1 MEIPGYIIQKEI
13 GRGGMA
19 TVYLAIQESLDRP
32 VVLKILDQLQSD
44 KAEDMAERFIAEG
57 RILASLNHPNIIT
70 IYDIGI
76 ANHLLYISMEYVHGG
91 DLKQRMELPV
101 SADEALDILAKISSA
116 LGEAHKHGIVHRDVK
131 PANILFRDEN
141 TPLLTDFGIAKQ
153 VNLDNDLT
161 STGIFLGSPNYVSP
175 EQADGL
181 TIDGRAD
188 IYSLGCIF
196 FEMLTGNKPYASASI
211 IDIVIQ
217 HKQAP
222 IPTLPQEYAEFQHL
236 LGRMM
241 AKKRDERVADADELI
256 IEIQRLQKQRRRRA
270 IEAGLAEPE
279 LTPEQ
284 RFERRQRRA
293 RQILAGLLL
302 LGLVLFSSL
311 KYVEIRIRSPI
322 VRTDRVTTNTVLKKG
337 PIDLPAPQQP
347 AAEPGAAAVKQPA
360 GPAVAGTANIPVK
373 GPSQGDV
380 VKALTW
386 LGNECLEDYKLT
398 FPAKDNAYYYFSRL
412 LEIDPGN
419 QTAIRG
425 ILSIADRYAMLAEQS
440 MAKNEW
446 QKTAAY
452 VDIGLRI
459 DPRNRTLMALQ
470 DLVRKQ
476 NPSLLA
482 TIKSLFSGK

>member
-1 MEIPGYIIQKEI
+1 MEIPGYIIQREI
-13 GRGGMA
+13 GKGGMA

-76 ANHLLYISMEYVHGG
+76 TNHLLYISMEYVHGG
-91 DLKQRMELPV
+91 DLKERMELPI
-101 SADEALDILAKISSA
+101 SPDEALDYLAKISSA

-196 FEMLTGNKPYASASI
+196 YEMLTGDKPYTSSSI

-222 IPTLPQEYAEFQHL
+222 IPTLPPEYAEFQHL
-236 LGRMM
+236 LNHML
-241 AKKRDERVADADELI
+241 AKKRDERIADADDLI

-270 IEAGLAEPE
+270 VEAGLVEPE

-311 KYVEIRIRSPI
+311 KYVEIRIRTP
-322 VRTDRVTTNTVLKKG
+322 VMHTDRVTTNTVLKKG
-337 PIDLPAPQQP
+337 PIDLSARNQ
-347 AAEPGAAAVKQPA
+347 AAATPNPAGAEKPA
-360 GPAVAGTANIPVK
+360 GPPAAGTATAASK
-373 GPSQGDV
+373 GPSQKDV
-380 VKALTW
+380 IKALTW

-398 FPAKDNAYYYFSRL
+398 YPAKDNAYYYFSRL
-412 LEIDPGN
+412 LALDPGN
-419 QTAIRG
+419 KAAMRG

-440 MAKNEW
+440 MAKNDW
-446 QKTAAY
+446 HKTAAY

-459 DPRNRTLMALQ
+459 DPRNRTLLALQ
-470 DLVRKQ
+470 NLVRKQ